1 MVTKTTAEQGKLTDK
16 QEAFAI
22 EYVLSKSNAT
32 EAARRAGYSNSSED
46 VLASMGYENLRNPQ
60 IIARI
65 AQLREDTGVKTGA
78 NVEWL
83 TSVLVSAIERCMANE
98 EIYDREGNPTGVYK
112 FDSKGVAAN
121 STVLMKLMGWDKPK
135 NNDPE
140 GVQPVQYIA
149 IEGYTPGQWGKPKN
163 AE

>member
-1 MVTKTTAEQGKLTDK
+1 MRKVEV
-16 QEAFAI
+16 I
-22 EYVLSKSNAT
+22 S
-32 EAARRAGYSNSSED
+32 
-46 VLASMGYENLRNPQ
+46 
-60 IIARI
+60 RI
-65 AQLREDTGVKTGA
+65 AELREQSGVKTGA

-83 TSVLVSAIERCMANE
+83 TSILVSAIERSMAKE

-135 NNDPE
+135 YNDPE